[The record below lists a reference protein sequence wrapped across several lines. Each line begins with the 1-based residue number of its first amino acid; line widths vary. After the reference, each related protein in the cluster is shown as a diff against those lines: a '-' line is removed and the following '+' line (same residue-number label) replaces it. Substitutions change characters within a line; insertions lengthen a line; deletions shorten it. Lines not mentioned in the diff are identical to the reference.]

1 MKKDLMFGYMMQ
13 LSNHMW
19 DDENTPPRAWYEKQR
34 YSERNDVDIAT
45 WDRVIDFLG
54 ERKYNMV
61 MIDVGD
67 AVKYE
72 SHPEISAP
80 DAWEKDFMK
89 QKLDEIRA
97 KGMVPIPKLNFSCCH
112 HTWLKEY
119 RRMVSTPIYYQVC
132 ADLIREVCELFD
144 YPELFHLGMDEE
156 NVGNQRFRE
165 CVHIRR
171 GDLLWHDLYFYFRE
185 VEKHGGSS
193 VDLVR
198 LLLDTSG
205 GIPAEDAEI
214 GYAV

>member
-1 MKKDLMFGYMMQ
+1 
-13 LSNHMW
+13 
-19 DDENTPPRAWYEKQR
+19 
-34 YSERNDVDIAT
+34 
-45 WDRVIDFLG
+45 
-54 ERKYNMV
+54 
-61 MIDVGD
+61 
-67 AVKYE
+67 
-72 SHPEISAP
+72 
-80 DAWEKDFMK
+80 MK